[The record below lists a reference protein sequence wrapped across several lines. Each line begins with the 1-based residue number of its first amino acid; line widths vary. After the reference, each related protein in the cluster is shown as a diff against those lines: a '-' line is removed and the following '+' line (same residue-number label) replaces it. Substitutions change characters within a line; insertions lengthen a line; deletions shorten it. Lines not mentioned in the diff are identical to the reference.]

1 MASTGNDIVIEVNN
15 LSREYKMAAGFLQ
28 RRRHSTLALN
38 HVSFSIP
45 RGELFGIIGPNGAGK
60 TSLMKI
66 LCTLL
71 LPTAGSVT
79 VLGLNVASQEKY
91 IRKRINAVFGGD
103 RGLYT
108 RLSGEDNLK
117 YFADIYLVPRKTA
130 ARRVPELLELVG
142 LKGREKERV
151 EGYSRGMK
159 QRLHI
164 AKALIND
171 PEILLLDEPTIG
183 LDPNISRDLRALIQ
197 HLQQQKKTILLTS
210 HYMHEID
217 TLCNRVA
224 MINKGN
230 LLTID
235 TPFNLKRYVAGLF
248 IVEAQV
254 PFWSQGEMLAEQVKM
269 LPDVENVEVKSAF
282 EHSQISVRTAA
293 PERVSALL
301 KEHIAHIDGGYV
313 VTREPSLED
322 AYMKLIGGQI

>member
-1 MASTGNDIVIEVNN
+1 MEATSNDTVIEVHN
-15 LSREYKMAAGFLQ
+15 LSREYRTTTGFLQ
-28 RRRHSTLALN
+28 RRRHHTLALD

-45 RGELFGIIGPNGAGK
+45 RGELFGIVGPNGAGK

-71 LPTAGSVT
+71 LPTTGSAT
-79 VLGLNVASQEKY
+79 VLGMNVTTQEKR
-91 IRKRINAVFGGD
+91 IRRRINAVFGGD

-117 YFADIYLVPRKTA
+117 YFADVYLVPRKTA

-142 LKGREKERV
+142 LKGRERERV

-183 LDPNISRDLRALIQ
+183 LDPNIARDLRRVIQ

-224 MINKGN
+224 MINKGK

-248 IVEAQV
+248 VVEAQF
-254 PFWSQGEMLAEQVKM
+254 PFWSQGEKLAEQVKM
-269 LPDVENVEVKSAF
+269 LPDVENVEVKSAY
-282 EHSQISVRTAA
+282 EYSRISVRTAA

-301 KEHIAHIDGGYV
+301 KESIARIDGGYV

-322 AYMKLIGGQI
+322 AYLKLIGGQV